1 MSVMRTSSRGARA
14 TLLGVLLLL
23 TAACTSDPAGNSGGG
38 TDGRGAAPAE
48 VRPPAAGAAFD
59 YQLGGAYPP
68 PDGVRA
74 VARDRTAEPA
84 AGLYNIC
91 YVNAFQ
97 TQPDEAV
104 DWWRENHPGLLLR
117 DGDGE
122 LVVDEDWDE
131 PLLDISSKANRT
143 ALLAVVGPW
152 IDGCADDGYD
162 AVEPD
167 NLDSWTRSD
176 GLLTQDHAIAFAR
189 MLSDRAHAKGMA
201 IAQKNTAELLT
212 ARARTGFDF
221 AVVEEC
227 ARYDECGEFAAA
239 YDGRVFDVEYTE
251 RDFAAGCRAW
261 GERVSMTLRDLDVL
275 PAGEPGHV
283 HRRC

>member
-14 TLLGVLLLL
+14 ALLGVLLLL
-23 TAACTSDPAGNSGGG
+23 TAACTADPGGEP
-38 TDGRGAAPAE
+38 DGRSAAAADE
-48 VRPPAAGAAFD
+48 VRPPDAGAAFD

-68 PDGVRA
+68 PAGVRA

-104 DWWRENHPGLLLR
+104 DWWLENHPELVLR
-117 DGDGE
+117 GPDGE
-122 LVVDEDWDE
+122 PVVDEDWDE
-131 PLLDISSKANRT
+131 PLLDISSKEKRT
-143 ALLAVVGPW
+143 ALLGVVGPW
-152 IDGCADDGYD
+152 IDGCAEDGYD

-167 NLDSWTRSD
+167 NLDSFTRSE
-176 GLLTQDHAIAFAR
+176 GLLTPDHAIAFAR
-189 MLSDRAHAKGMA
+189 LLSDRAHARGLA
-201 IAQKNTAELLT
+201 IAQKNTAELLP

-221 AVVEEC
+221 AVAEEC

-251 RDFAAGCRAW
+251 RDFTAGCREW
-261 GERVSMTLRDLDVL
+261 GERVSMTLRDLDVV
-275 PAGEPGHV
+275 PAGEPGYV
-283 HRRC
+283 HRVC